1 MLFVHSH
8 GGGCTIGSSKSHT
21 DLGARMAQGFLVDFR
36 RALEFPFPAQIEDG
50 LTVYDAL
57 LANGRNPDS
66 IVITGDSAGG
76 GLLLG

>member
-1 MLFVHSH
+1 
-8 GGGCTIGSSKSHT
+8 
-21 DLGARMAQGFLVDFR
+21 MAQGFLVDFR